1 MFQSLLWTPGIDSEY
16 SPRTSGLAIEYG
28 RKQNKMDT
36 YRASTLRVSV
46 VFATFVC
53 IAAVCRAQSTEQ
65 PSAPPQMAAPPQ
77 AAPAAQAPPVEPHTI
92 SINVAVTDK
101 QGHSIKGLKQEDFTL
116 LDNKQPRKIV
126 DFHEVD
132 THQVP
137 AGAAD
142 QVQVI
147 IVVDMINT
155 DFTVVARE
163 REQLG
168 EYLKQDGGHLAHPTS
183 LAILTEKGIKM
194 QQASSEDGNLLLSTL
209 DGANSELRM
218 TGRSAGFWGASDR
231 LNWSLNQLTQLVAYE
246 GNKPGRK
253 LAFFLSPGWPLLP
266 NAGINATDKERKWVF
281 GALVGL
287 TNGLRE
293 AQMTL
298 YSMDPHTLGR
308 TDPFY
313 YQSYLKPVSNVNQA
327 EEPYLALQVLS
338 AHSGGLDEVT
348 GMDVLGEIN
357 TAVRDAEGWYSVTF
371 EPPVP
376 DRRNEYHG
384 LQVKVDKPGVVRTT
398 AGYYA
403 NVER

>member
-1 MFQSLLWTPGIDSEY
+1 MDS
-16 SPRTSGLAIEYG
+16 
-28 RKQNKMDT
+28 
-36 YRASTLRVSV
+36 YRASSLRVSV
-46 VFATFVC
+46 VFATLAGF
-53 IAAVCRAQSTEQ
+53 AALCGAQSTQ
-65 PSAPPQMAAPPQ
+65 PAAPPLTAPPQ

-92 SINVAVTDK
+92 SIDVAVTDK

-132 THQVP
+132 THQVA

-142 QVQVI
+142 PVQVI

-183 LAILTEKGIKM
+183 LAILTEKGIRM
-194 QQASSEDGNLLLSTL
+194 VQASSEDGNQLLTTL
-209 DGANSELRM
+209 EGANSELRM
-218 TGRSAGFWGASDR
+218 TGRSAGFYGAQDR
-231 LNWSLNQLTQLVAYE
+231 LNWSLDQLSQLVAYE
-246 GNKPGRK
+246 STKPGRK
-253 LAFFLSPGWPLLP
+253 LAFFLSPGWPLFP
-266 NAGINATDKERKWVF
+266 NASVDATDKERKWVF

-287 TNGLRE
+287 TNALRE
-293 AQMTL
+293 AHLTL
-298 YSMDPHTLGR
+298 YSLDPHMLGR

-327 EEPYLALQVLS
+327 EEPYLGLQVLS

-357 TAVRDAEGWYSVTF
+357 TAIRDAEGWYSITF

-403 NVER
+403 NVQR

>member
-1 MFQSLLWTPGIDSEY
+1 MDSH
-16 SPRTSGLAIEYG
+16 
-28 RKQNKMDT
+28 
-36 YRASTLRVSV
+36 RASTLRVSI
-46 VFATFVC
+46 VFATLAY
-53 IAAVCRAQSTEQ
+53 IAAVCSAQST
-65 PSAPPQMAAPPQ
+65 APAAPALATPPQ
-77 AAPAAQAPPVEPHTI
+77 AEPAAQAPPVESNTI
-92 SINVAVTDK
+92 SIDVAVTDK
-101 QGHSIKGLKQEDFTL
+101 QGHAIMGLKPEDFTL
-116 LDNKQPRKIV
+116 TDNKQPRKIV

-132 THQVP
+132 THQTV

-142 QVQVI
+142 PVQVI

-168 EYLKQDGGHLAHPTS
+168 EFLKQDGGRQAHPIS
-183 LAILTEKGIKM
+183 LAVLTEKGIKM
-194 QQASSEDGNLLLSTL
+194 QPASSKDGNQLLAALEGT
-209 DGANSELRM
+209 NSELRM

-231 LNWSLNQLTQLVAYE
+231 LNWSLDQLTQLVGYE
-246 GNKPGRK
+246 GTKPGRK
-253 LAFFLSPGWPLLP
+253 LALFLSPGWPLLP
-266 NAGINATDKERKWVF
+266 RAGIDATDKERKWMF
-281 GALVGL
+281 GAIMGL

-293 AQMTL
+293 AHMTL
-298 YSMDPHTLGR
+298 YSIDPHSLGR

-338 AHSGGLDEVT
+338 AHSGGLEEVT
-348 GMDVLGEIN
+348 GMDILGEIN
-357 TAVRDAEGWYSVTF
+357 TAIRDAEGWYSITF
-371 EPPVP
+371 EAPVP

-403 NVER
+403 NVQR